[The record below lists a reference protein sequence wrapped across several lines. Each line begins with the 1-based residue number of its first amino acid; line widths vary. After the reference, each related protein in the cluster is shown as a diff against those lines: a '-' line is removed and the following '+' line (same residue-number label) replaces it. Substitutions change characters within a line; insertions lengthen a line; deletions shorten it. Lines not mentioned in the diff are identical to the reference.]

1 MDSMVVEQVDQE
13 LAQEDKVLL
22 EKIAVVLLRQLIKKH
37 HSLANLHS
45 LILTIIQYLALSR
58 QD

>member
-1 MDSMVVEQVDQE
+1 MVVEQVDQE